1 MDKMERIGVTALL
14 SALFSWLGVIAV
26 PFLLLVALQIIDYA
40 TGLCAAKYRN
50 EHISSY
56 KSFNGIAK
64 KICMWLLVVVGG
76 IVDWLIVYSSTYI
89 GISLPLNGIVA
100 IAVCVWLMC
109 NEIIS
114 VLENMIDI
122 GVRLPKFMLRITK
135 HIQSK
140 VEDVADITA
149 DEDEGGEVDV

>member
-1 MDKMERIGVTALL
+1 MDKLERIGITALL
-14 SALFSWLGVIAV
+14 SALFSWLTVVAV
-26 PFLLLVALQIIDYA
+26 PMILLVVLQLIDYA

-76 IVDWLIVYSSTYI
+76 IVDWLIVYGSTSI
-89 GISLPLNGIVA
+89 GITLPLNGIVA

-140 VEDVADITA
+140 VEGAVDVTA
-149 DEDEGGEVDV
+149 DEDEGGGADG

>member
-1 MDKMERIGVTALL
+1 MDKLEKIGVTALL
-14 SALFSWLGVIAV
+14 SALFSWFSVVAV
-26 PFLLLVALQIIDYA
+26 PLMLLVILQLIDYA

-76 IVDWLIVYSSTYI
+76 IVDWLIVYGLSSM
-89 GISLPLNGIVA
+89 GIDFPLTGIVA

-122 GVRLPKFMLRITK
+122 GVKLPKFMLRITK

-140 VEDVADITA
+140 VESSVDIATT
-149 DEDEGGEVDV
+149 ENEGGGEDG